1 MDTAPAV
8 RQETPSGDAVTALE
22 SAVDGPV
29 LLPGTDEFAAECAGF
44 NLLVVH
50 RPAVVVGATGPQDV
64 QAAVRFAVQHGL
76 PVAVVCTGHQPF
88 EPVQGAVLITTSRMD
103 AVEIDVAART
113 ARTGAGAVWQQVVDA
128 AAPAGLAPLNGSSAK
143 VGVTGYVLG
152 GGLSPTLGRTYGWAA
167 DHVRAIEIVT
177 ADGELRRVTATAEP
191 ELFWAVRGAKG
202 NFGVVTAMEIDLF
215 PVSTYFGGGLFY
227 AGEHTEAVLRAYR
240 EWITTA
246 PDELSSSVALL
257 RLPPSPEVPAPLRG
271 RLAVHVRVCFL
282 GPAVEGERL
291 VAPLRALAPTIIDT
305 VMPTPY
311 RAFASVHQD
320 PVDPVPLR
328 MRNALL
334 TGLTDEVVDALV
346 AFGGPGSRAH
356 GAGGASPRCCAGA
369 PRCGAQRCRR
379 PGRRR
384 ERVGRRHRARR
395 GHRARDRAAG
405 PAHHPPPAVEHR
417 TEVPQLHERSGRRRV
432 RLHRA
437 DLPAAA
443 NRQARL
449 RPRER
454 LPAQQP
460 QHPAR
465 LTGAAGCRPAA
476 EPGRG

>member
-1 MDTAPAV
+1 M
-8 RQETPSGDAVTALE
+8 
-22 SAVDGPV
+22 
-29 LLPGTDEFAAECAGF
+29 
-44 NLLVVH
+44 
-50 RPAVVVGATGPQDV
+50 
-64 QAAVRFAVQHGL
+64 QHGL

-257 RLPPSPEVPAPLRG
+257 RLPPSAEVPAPLRG

-346 AFGGPGSRAH
+346 AFGGPGSGCGLTVLEVRH
-356 GAGGASPRCCAGA
+356 LGAALA
-369 PRCGAQRCRR
+369 R
-379 PGRRR
+379 PAA
-384 ERVGRRHRARR
+384 VPSAVD
-395 GHRARDRAAG
+395 ARDAGVSVWGAAIG
-405 PAHHPPPAVEHR
+405 PAEATAPAIA
-417 TEVPQLHERSGRRRV
+417 QLD
-432 RLHRA
+432 RLIT
-437 DLPAAA
+437 
-443 NRQARL
+443 RL
-449 RPRER
+449 RPWSTGRRYLNFMSGADGAECAYTAQTYQR
-454 LPAQQP
+454 LRTVKRAYDPGNVFRLNNHNIPPA
-460 QHPAR
+460 
-465 LTGAAGCRPAA
+465 
-476 EPGRG
+476 